1 MSRLPAD
8 QSRIITACCLADLNL
23 LAAQRMNGLDTGWT
37 QDLLTWLNAHPGW
50 GVTIVFLVA
59 FFESLV
65 LIGILLPG
73 IVILFGVGTLIGLG
87 LFEMLPIWIAATA
100 GAILGDG
107 LSYAL
112 GHRFRGH
119 LLDIWP
125 FSRYPALMERGTR
138 FFHAH
143 GAKSVVAGRFIGPLR
158 PIIPSVA
165 GMMGMKPSRFL
176 TVDIPACIIWAPS
189 FLLPGMLFGASLEVA
204 SEYTGRL
211 TVMLVILVA
220 VLWMTWWV
228 MRSVYEPLA
237 TRSARWMR
245 HTIRWSR
252 RHKVLGRVAG
262 PVLDPSRGEVLS
274 VTMMG
279 ILLVVVFWGLIMLML
294 LSPFSTQPK
303 ALDQAVQDL
312 ALSLRNH
319 LADPVMVAI
328 SQLSRWPVPI
338 FSALGL
344 LLWLLGAGR
353 RNAAV
358 HWLIAIGGGGLL
370 HLLLSWSLR
379 TTPQVLQMA
388 EQALHSPS
396 AAMSLSTVVLTF
408 FAVMEAGELPRKH
421 RQWPYLAAAL
431 VLILLGLSRLYLGME
446 WLSGALMGI
455 VMGLA
460 WTAVVGIAYRQR
472 AVKRFS
478 SATASLIF
486 YGLFL
491 AVFSWQVH
499 EHLWDDLNALKT
511 PTVLQELDR
520 NSWWESGWKT
530 MPMERTHLA
539 SVASRSFNAQIAADP
554 ARISALLEQDGWE
567 TVPGTD
573 WRWIIQALNPEPD
586 QANLPLLGRAFQGRS
601 EELILRRNLER
612 DGRLLTIRLW
622 DSGFRLT
629 PGEQV
634 LYLGQLSEEVL
645 VQRLGLFSYWRSTA
659 VDHNRFKP
667 IREPLNSL
675 DQKIV
680 AEELLLIRSSQA
692 D

>member
-1 MSRLPAD
+1 METS
-8 QSRIITACCLADLNL
+8 
-23 LAAQRMNGLDTGWT
+23 WT
-37 QDLLTWLNAHPGW
+37 QELIAWLNAHPGW
-50 GVTIVFLVA
+50 GFSIVFLVA

-87 LFEMLPIWIAATA
+87 MLELIPIWVAATT
-100 GAILGDG
+100 GAFLGDS
-107 LSYAL
+107 LSYFL

-176 TVDIPACIIWAPS
+176 AVDIPACITWAPS
-189 FLLPGMLFGASLEVA
+189 FLIPGMLFGASLEVA

-211 TVMLVILVA
+211 TVMLVILLA
-220 VLWMTWWV
+220 ILWMTWWM
-228 MRSVYEPLA
+228 MRSLYEPLA

-252 RHKVLGRVAG
+252 RHPVLGRVAG

-279 ILLVVVFWGLIMLML
+279 ILLVVIFWGLVMLL
-294 LSPFSTQPK
+294 FLSPFSAQPK
-303 ALDQAVQDL
+303 AVDQAVQDL

-319 LADPVMVAI
+319 LADPLMVAI
-328 SQLSRWPVPI
+328 SQLSRWPVSI
-338 FSALGL
+338 FSAFAL

-353 RNAAV
+353 RNAAL

-379 TTPQVLQMA
+379 ATPQVLEMTDQT
-388 EQALHSPS
+388 LRGPS

-408 FAVMEAGELPRKH
+408 FAVMEAGELRRKH

-431 VLILLGLSRLYLGME
+431 ILILLGLSRLYLGME

-460 WTAVVGIAYRQR
+460 WTAIVGIAYRQR
-472 AVKRFS
+472 AVRRFS
-478 SATASLIF
+478 SAIASLIF
-486 YGLFL
+486 YGSFL
-491 AVFSWQVH
+491 ALFAWQVQ
-499 EHLWDDLNALKT
+499 EHLRDDLAALEA
-511 PTVLQELDR
+511 PTVLQEMGRD
-520 NSWWESGWKT
+520 SWWEAGWKN
-530 MPMERTHLA
+530 MPMERTRLS
-539 SVASRSFNAQIAADP
+539 SVSSRNFNAQIAVEP
-554 ARISALLEQDGWE
+554 EQISSLLERAGWE
-567 TVPGTD
+567 SVPKTD

-586 QANLPLLGRAFQGRS
+586 QASLPLLGRAYQGRS
-601 EELILRRNLER
+601 EVLLLRRNLEP

-622 DSGFRLT
+622 DSGVRLV
-629 PGEQV
+629 PGGQF

-645 VQRLGLFSYWRSTA
+645 VQRFGLFSFWRSTA
-659 VDHNRFKP
+659 VEHSRFGP
-667 IREPLNSL
+667 IREPLESL
-675 DQKIV
+675 DQKLV
-680 AEELLLIRSSQA
+680 AEKLLLIRTTP
-692 D
+692 

>member
-1 MSRLPAD
+1 METS
-8 QSRIITACCLADLNL
+8 
-23 LAAQRMNGLDTGWT
+23 WT
-37 QDLLTWLNAHPGW
+37 QELIAWLNAHPGW
-50 GVTIVFLVA
+50 GFSIVFLVA

-87 LFEMLPIWIAATA
+87 MLELIPIWVAATT
-100 GAILGDG
+100 GAFLGDS
-107 LSYAL
+107 LSYFL

-176 TVDIPACIIWAPS
+176 AVDIPACITWAPS
-189 FLLPGMLFGASLEVA
+189 FLIPGMLFGASLEVA

-211 TVMLVILVA
+211 TVMLVILLA
-220 VLWMTWWV
+220 ILWMTWWV
-228 MRSVYEPLA
+228 MRSLYEPLA

-252 RHKVLGRVAG
+252 RHPVLGRVAG

-279 ILLVVVFWGLIMLML
+279 ILLVVVFWGLVMLL
-294 LSPFSTQPK
+294 FLSPFSAQPK
-303 ALDQAVQDL
+303 AVDQAVQDL

-319 LADPVMVAI
+319 LADPLMVAI
-328 SQLSRWPVPI
+328 SQLSRWPVSI
-338 FSALGL
+338 FSAFAL

-353 RNAAV
+353 RNAAL

-379 TTPQVLQMA
+379 ATPQVLEMTDQT
-388 EQALHSPS
+388 LRGPS

-408 FAVMEAGELPRKH
+408 FAVMEAGELRRKH

-431 VLILLGLSRLYLGME
+431 ILILLGLSRLYLGME

-460 WTAVVGIAYRQR
+460 WTAIVGIAYRQR
-472 AVKRFS
+472 AVRRFS
-478 SATASLIF
+478 SAVSSLIF
-486 YGLFL
+486 YGSFL
-491 AVFSWQVH
+491 ALFSWQVQ
-499 EHLWDDLNALKT
+499 EHLRDDLAALEA
-511 PTVLQELDR
+511 PTVLQEMGRD
-520 NSWWESGWKT
+520 SWWEADWKN
-530 MPMERTHLA
+530 MPMERTKLS
-539 SVASRSFNAQIAADP
+539 SVSSRNFNAQIAVEP
-554 ARISALLEQDGWE
+554 EQISSLLELAGWE
-567 TVPGTD
+567 SVPKTD

-586 QANLPLLGRAFQGRS
+586 QASLPLLGRAYQGRS
-601 EELILRRNLER
+601 EVLLLRKNLEPN
-612 DGRLLTIRLW
+612 GRLLTIRLW
-622 DSGFRLT
+622 DSGIRLV
-629 PGEQV
+629 PGGQV

-645 VQRLGLFSYWRSTA
+645 VQRFGLFSFWRSTA
-659 VDHNRFKP
+659 VDRSRFGP
-667 IREPLNSL
+667 IREPLESL
-675 DQKIV
+675 DQKLV
-680 AEELLLIRSSQA
+680 AEKLLLIRSTP
-692 D
+692 

>member
-1 MSRLPAD
+1 METS
-8 QSRIITACCLADLNL
+8 
-23 LAAQRMNGLDTGWT
+23 WT
-37 QDLLTWLNAHPGW
+37 QELITWLNAHPGW
-50 GVTIVFLVA
+50 GFSIVFLVA

-87 LFEMLPIWIAATA
+87 MLDLIPIWVAATT
-100 GAILGDG
+100 GAFLGDS
-107 LSYAL
+107 LSYFL

-125 FSRYPALMERGTR
+125 FSRYPTLMERGTR

-176 TVDIPACIIWAPS
+176 AVDIPACITWAPS
-189 FLLPGMLFGASLEVA
+189 FLIPGMLFGASLEVA

-211 TVMLVILVA
+211 TVMLVILLA
-220 VLWMTWWV
+220 ILWMTWWM
-228 MRSVYEPLA
+228 MRSLYEPLA
-237 TRSARWMR
+237 SRSARWMR
-245 HTIRWSR
+245 HAIRWSR
-252 RHKVLGRVAG
+252 RHKILGRVAG

-279 ILLVVVFWGLIMLML
+279 ILLVVVFWGLVMLL
-294 LSPFSTQPK
+294 FLSPFSAQPK
-303 ALDQAVQDL
+303 AVDQAVQEL

-319 LADPVMVAI
+319 LADPLMVAI
-328 SQLSRWPVPI
+328 SQLSRWPVSI
-338 FSALGL
+338 FSAFAL

-353 RNAAV
+353 RNAAL
-358 HWLIAIGGGGLL
+358 HWLIAIGGGSLL

-379 TTPQVLQMA
+379 ATPQVLEMTDQT
-388 EQALHSPS
+388 LRGPS

-408 FAVMEAGELPRKH
+408 FAVMEAGELRRKH

-431 VLILLGLSRLYLGME
+431 ILILLGLSRLYLGME

-460 WTAVVGIAYRQR
+460 WTAIVGIAYRQR
-472 AVKRFS
+472 AVRRFS
-478 SATASLIF
+478 SAASSLIF
-486 YGLFL
+486 YGSFL
-491 AVFSWQVH
+491 ALFSWQVQ
-499 EHLWDDLNALKT
+499 EHLRDDLAALEA
-511 PTVLQELDR
+511 PTVLQEMGRD
-520 NSWWESGWKT
+520 SWWEADWKN
-530 MPMERTHLA
+530 MPMERTQLS
-539 SVASRSFNAQIAADP
+539 SVSSRDFNAQIAVEP
-554 ARISALLEQDGWE
+554 EQISSLLELAGWE
-567 TVPGTD
+567 SVPKTD

-586 QANLPLLGRAFQGRS
+586 QASLPLLGRAYQGRS
-601 EELILRRNLER
+601 EVLLLRRNLEPN
-612 DGRLLTIRLW
+612 GRLLTIRLW
-622 DSGFRLT
+622 DSGVRLV
-629 PGEQV
+629 PGGQV

-645 VQRLGLFSYWRSTA
+645 VQRFGLFSFWRSTA
-659 VDHNRFKP
+659 VDRSRFGP
-667 IREPLNSL
+667 IREPLESL
-675 DQKIV
+675 DQKLV
-680 AEELLLIRSSQA
+680 AEKLLLIRPFQA

>member
-1 MSRLPAD
+1 LETS
-8 QSRIITACCLADLNL
+8 
-23 LAAQRMNGLDTGWT
+23 WT
-37 QDLLTWLNAHPGW
+37 QELIAWLNAHPGW
-50 GVTIVFLVA
+50 GFSIVFLVA

-87 LFEMLPIWIAATA
+87 MLELIPIWVAATI
-100 GAILGDG
+100 GAFLGDS
-107 LSYAL
+107 LSYFL

-176 TVDIPACIIWAPS
+176 AVDIPACITWAPS
-189 FLLPGMLFGASLEVA
+189 FLIPGMLFGASLEVA

-211 TVMLVILVA
+211 TVLLVILLA
-220 VLWMTWWV
+220 ILWLTWWV
-228 MRSVYEPLA
+228 MRSLYEPLA

-252 RHKVLGRVAG
+252 RHPVLGRVAG

-279 ILLVVVFWGLIMLML
+279 ILLVMVFWGLVMLL
-294 LSPFSTQPK
+294 FLSPFSAQPK
-303 ALDQAVQDL
+303 AVDQAVQEL

-319 LADPVMVAI
+319 LADPLMVAI
-328 SQLSRWPVPI
+328 SQLSRWPVSI
-338 FSALGL
+338 FSAFAL

-353 RNAAV
+353 RNAAL

-379 TTPQVLQMA
+379 ATPQVLEMA
-388 EQALHSPS
+388 GQTLHGPS

-408 FAVMEAGELPRKH
+408 FAVMEAGELRRKH
-421 RQWPYLAAAL
+421 RQWPYLSAAL
-431 VLILLGLSRLYLGME
+431 ILILLGLSRLYLGME

-460 WTAVVGIAYRQR
+460 WTAIVGIAYRQR
-472 AVKRFS
+472 AVRRFS

-486 YGLFL
+486 YGSFL
-491 AVFSWQVH
+491 ALFSWQVQ
-499 EHLWDDLNALKT
+499 EHLRDDLAALEA
-511 PTVLQELDR
+511 PTVLQEMGRD
-520 NSWWESGWKT
+520 SWWEAGWKN
-530 MPMERTHLA
+530 MPMERTRLS
-539 SVASRSFNAQIAADP
+539 SVSSRNFNAQIAVEP
-554 ARISALLEQDGWE
+554 EQISSLLERAGWE
-567 TVPGTD
+567 SVPKTD

-586 QANLPLLGRAFQGRS
+586 QASLPLLGRAYQGRS
-601 EELILRRNLER
+601 EVLLLRKNLEP

-622 DSGFRLT
+622 DSGVRLV
-629 PGEQV
+629 PGGQF
-634 LYLGQLSEEVL
+634 LYLRQLSEEVL
-645 VQRLGLFSYWRSTA
+645 LQRFGLFSFWRSTA
-659 VDHNRFKP
+659 VERSRFGP
-667 IREPLNSL
+667 MHRMYSSL
-675 DQKIV
+675 RGSIF
-680 AEELLLIRSSQA
+680 
-692 D
+692 

>member
-1 MSRLPAD
+1 METS
-8 QSRIITACCLADLNL
+8 
-23 LAAQRMNGLDTGWT
+23 WT
-37 QDLLTWLNAHPGW
+37 QELIAWLNAHPGW
-50 GVTIVFLVA
+50 GFSIVFLVA

-87 LFEMLPIWIAATA
+87 MLELIPIWVAASA
-100 GAILGDG
+100 GAFLGDS
-107 LSYAL
+107 LSYFL

-143 GAKSVVAGRFIGPLR
+143 GTKSVVAGRFIGPLR

-176 TVDIPACIIWAPS
+176 AVDIPACITWAPS
-189 FLLPGMLFGASLEVA
+189 FLIPGMLFGASLEVA

-211 TVMLVILVA
+211 TAMLVILLA
-220 VLWMTWWV
+220 ILWLTWWV
-228 MRSVYEPLA
+228 MRSLYEPLA

-252 RHKVLGRVAG
+252 RHPVLGRVAG

-279 ILLVVVFWGLIMLML
+279 ILLVMVFWGLVMLL
-294 LSPFSTQPK
+294 FLSPFSAQPK
-303 ALDQAVQDL
+303 AVDQAVQEL

-319 LADPVMVAI
+319 LADPLMVAI
-328 SQLSRWPVPI
+328 SQLSRWPVSI
-338 FSALGL
+338 FSAFAL

-353 RNAAV
+353 RNAAL

-379 TTPQVLQMA
+379 ATPQVLEMA
-388 EQALHSPS
+388 GQTLHGPS

-408 FAVMEAGELPRKH
+408 FAVMEAGELRRKH

-431 VLILLGLSRLYLGME
+431 ILILLGLSRLYLGME

-460 WTAVVGIAYRQR
+460 WTAIVGIAYRQR
-472 AVKRFS
+472 AVRRFS

-486 YGLFL
+486 YGSFL
-491 AVFSWQVH
+491 ALFSWQVQ
-499 EHLWDDLNALKT
+499 EHLNDDLAALEA
-511 PTVLQELDR
+511 PTVLQEIGRD
-520 NSWWESGWKT
+520 SWWESGWKN
-530 MPMERTHLA
+530 MPKERTHLS
-539 SVASRSFNAQIAADP
+539 SVASRNFNAQIAAEP
-554 ARISALLEQDGWE
+554 AQISALLERAGWE
-567 TVPGTD
+567 SAPKTD

-586 QANLPLLGRAFQGRS
+586 QASLPLLGRAYQGRS
-601 EELILRRNLER
+601 EELLLRRNLEP

-622 DSGFRLT
+622 DSGVRLA
-629 PGEQV
+629 PGGQV
-634 LYLGQLSEEVL
+634 LYLGQLSEEEL
-645 VQRLGLFSYWRSTA
+645 VQRFGLFSFWRSTA
-659 VDHNRFKP
+659 VDRKQFGP
-667 IREPLNSL
+667 IREPLESL
-675 DQKIV
+675 EQKLV
-680 AEELLLIRSSQA
+680 ADKLLLIRPFQA

>member
-1 MSRLPAD
+1 ME
-8 QSRIITACCLADLNL
+8 
-23 LAAQRMNGLDTGWT
+23 TGWT
-37 QDLLTWLNAHPGW
+37 QDLIIWLNAHPGW
-50 GVTIVFLVA
+50 GFGIVFLVA

-87 LFEMLPIWIAATA
+87 LFEMIPIWVAASI
-100 GAILGDG
+100 GAFLGDS

-176 TVDIPACIIWAPS
+176 AVDIPACITWAPS

-211 TVMLVILVA
+211 TVMLVILV
-220 VLWMTWWV
+220 VILWMTWWII
-228 MRSVYEPLA
+228 RSIYEPMA
-237 TRSARWMR
+237 TRSARWLR
-245 HTIRWSR
+245 HAIRWSR

-279 ILLVVVFWGLIMLML
+279 ILLVVVFWALMMLL
-294 LSPFSTQPK
+294 FLSPFSAQPK
-303 ALDQAVQDL
+303 AVDQAVADI

-328 SQLSRWPVPI
+328 SQLSRWPVSI
-338 FSALGL
+338 FSALAL
-344 LLWLLGAGR
+344 LLWLQGAGR
-353 RNAAV
+353 RNAAL
-358 HWLIAIGGGGLL
+358 HWLIAIGGGGGL

-379 TTPQVLQMA
+379 TTPQVLEMVG
-388 EQALHSPS
+388 QAPHSPS
-396 AAMSLSTVVLTF
+396 AAMSLSTVVLMF
-408 FAVMEAGELPRKH
+408 FAVMEAGELQRKH

-431 VLILLGLSRLYLGME
+431 ILILLMLSRLYLGME
-446 WLSGALMGI
+446 WLSGALMG
-455 VMGLA
+455 VAMGLA
-460 WTAVVGIAYRQR
+460 WTAIVGIAYRQR
-472 AVKRFS
+472 AVRRFS
-478 SATASLIF
+478 SAAASLIF
-486 YGLFL
+486 YGSFFAL
-491 AVFSWQVH
+491 FSWQVN
-499 EHLWDDLNALKT
+499 EHFSEDLTALKA
-511 PTVLQELDR
+511 PTVLQQVDR
-520 NSWWESGWKT
+520 NSWWESAWKN
-530 MPMERTHLA
+530 MPMERTRLS
-539 SVASRSFNAQIAADP
+539 SVASRKFNAQIAADP
-554 ARISALLEQDGWE
+554 AQISRLLEQAGWE
-567 TVPGTD
+567 SVPEAD
-573 WRWIIQALNPEPD
+573 WRWIIQALNPNPD
-586 QANLPLLGRAFQGRS
+586 QANLPLLGRAYQGRS
-601 EELILRRNLER
+601 EELLLRRNLEP

-622 DSGFRLT
+622 DSGVRLM
-629 PGEQV
+629 PGERV

-645 VQRLGLFSYWRSTA
+645 VQSLGLFSYWRSTA
-659 VDHNRFKP
+659 VERNQFRP
-667 IREPLNSL
+667 MREPLKSL
-675 DQKIV
+675 EQNLV
-680 AEELLLIRSSQA
+680 AEKLLLIRSFQA

>member
-1 MSRLPAD
+1 ME
-8 QSRIITACCLADLNL
+8 
-23 LAAQRMNGLDTGWT
+23 TGWT
-37 QDLLTWLNAHPGW
+37 QELIAWLNAHPGW
-50 GVTIVFLVA
+50 GFSIVFLVA

-87 LFEMLPIWIAATA
+87 MLELIPIWIAATV
-100 GAILGDG
+100 GAFFGDS
-107 LSYAL
+107 LSYYL

-176 TVDIPACIIWAPS
+176 AVDIPACITWAPS
-189 FLLPGMLFGASLEVA
+189 FLIPGMLFGASLEVA

-211 TVMLVILVA
+211 TVMLVILLA
-220 VLWMTWWV
+220 MLWLTWWV
-228 MRSVYEPLA
+228 MRSLYEPLA
-237 TRSARWMR
+237 SRSARWMR
-245 HTIRWSR
+245 HAIRWSR

-262 PVLDPSRGEVLS
+262 PVLDPTRGEALS

-279 ILLVVVFWGLIMLML
+279 ILLVVVFWGLVMLL
-294 LSPFSTQPK
+294 FLSPFSAQPK
-303 ALDQAVQDL
+303 AVDQAVQEL

-319 LADPVMVAI
+319 LADPLMVAI
-328 SQLSRWPVPI
+328 SQLSRWPVSI
-338 FSALGL
+338 FSAFAL

-353 RNAAV
+353 RNAAL

-379 TTPQVLQMA
+379 ATPQVLEMA
-388 EQALHSPS
+388 GQTLHGPS

-408 FAVMEAGELPRKH
+408 FAVMEAGELRRKH

-431 VLILLGLSRLYLGME
+431 ILILLGLARLYLGME
-446 WLSGALMGI
+446 WLSGALMG
-455 VMGLA
+455 VAMGLA
-460 WTAVVGIAYRQR
+460 WTAIVGIAYRQR
-472 AVKRFS
+472 AVRRFS
-478 SATASLIF
+478 SAAASLIF
-486 YGLFL
+486 FGSFL
-491 AVFSWQVH
+491 ALFSWQVH
-499 EHLWDDLNALKT
+499 EHLSDDLAALEA
-511 PTVLQELDR
+511 PTVLQETGW
-520 NSWWESGWKT
+520 STWWESGWKN
-530 MPMERTHLA
+530 MPMVRTRLS
-539 SVASRSFNAQIAADP
+539 SVESRKFNAQIAVDP
-554 ARISALLEQDGWE
+554 AQISTLLERAGWE
-567 TVPGTD
+567 SVPETD
-573 WRWIIQALNPEPD
+573 WRWVIQALNPEPD
-586 QANLPLLGRAFQGRS
+586 QASLPLLGRAYEGRS
-601 EELILRRNLER
+601 EVLLLRRNLGP

-622 DSGFRLT
+622 DSGVRLV
-629 PGEQV
+629 PGGQV

-645 VQRLGLFSYWRSTA
+645 VQRFGLFSFWRSTA
-659 VDHNRFKP
+659 VERSQFGP
-667 IREPLNSL
+667 IREPLEAL
-675 DQKIV
+675 DQKLV
-680 AEELLLIRSSQA
+680 ADKLLLIRPHQA

>member
-1 MSRLPAD
+1 METS
-8 QSRIITACCLADLNL
+8 
-23 LAAQRMNGLDTGWT
+23 WT
-37 QDLLTWLNAHPGW
+37 QELIAWLNAHPGW
-50 GVTIVFLVA
+50 GFSIVFLVA

-87 LFEMLPIWIAATA
+87 MLELIPIWVAAST
-100 GAILGDG
+100 GAFLGDS
-107 LSYAL
+107 LSYLL

-125 FSRYPALMERGTR
+125 FSRYPTLMERGTR

-176 TVDIPACIIWAPS
+176 AVDIPACITWAPS
-189 FLLPGMLFGASLEVA
+189 FLIPGMLFGASLEVA

-211 TVMLVILVA
+211 TILLVILLA
-220 VLWMTWWV
+220 ILWLTWWV
-228 MRSVYEPLA
+228 MRSLYEPLA

-252 RHKVLGRVAG
+252 RHPVLGRVAG

-279 ILLVVVFWGLIMLML
+279 ILLVMVFWGLVMLL
-294 LSPFSTQPK
+294 FLSPFSAQPK
-303 ALDQAVQDL
+303 AVDQAVQEL

-319 LADPVMVAI
+319 LADPLMVAI
-328 SQLSRWPVPI
+328 SQLSRWPVSI
-338 FSALGL
+338 FSAFAL

-353 RNAAV
+353 RNAAL

-379 TTPQVLQMA
+379 ATPQVLEMA
-388 EQALHSPS
+388 GQTLHGPS

-408 FAVMEAGELPRKH
+408 FAVMEAGELRRKH

-431 VLILLGLSRLYLGME
+431 ILILLGLSRLYLGME

-460 WTAVVGIAYRQR
+460 WTAIVGIAYRQR
-472 AVKRFS
+472 AVRRFS

-486 YGLFL
+486 YGSFL
-491 AVFSWQVH
+491 ALFSWQVQ
-499 EHLWDDLNALKT
+499 EHLNDDLAALEA
-511 PTVLQELDR
+511 PTVLQEIGRD
-520 NSWWESGWKT
+520 SWWESGWKN
-530 MPMERTHLA
+530 MPKERTHLS
-539 SVASRSFNAQIAADP
+539 SVASRNFNAQIAAEP
-554 ARISALLEQDGWE
+554 AQISALLERAGWE
-567 TVPGTD
+567 SAPKTD

-586 QANLPLLGRAFQGRS
+586 QASLPLLGRAYQGRS
-601 EELILRRNLER
+601 EELLLRRNLEP

-622 DSGFRLT
+622 DSGVRLA
-629 PGEQV
+629 PGGQV
-634 LYLGQLSEEVL
+634 LYLGQLSEEEL
-645 VQRLGLFSYWRSTA
+645 VQRFGLFSFWRSTA
-659 VDHNRFKP
+659 VDRKQFGP
-667 IREPLNSL
+667 IREPLESL
-675 DQKIV
+675 EQKLV
-680 AEELLLIRSSQA
+680 ADKLLLIRPFQA

>member
-1 MSRLPAD
+1 LETS
-8 QSRIITACCLADLNL
+8 
-23 LAAQRMNGLDTGWT
+23 WT
-37 QDLLTWLNAHPGW
+37 QELIAWLNAHPGW
-50 GVTIVFLVA
+50 GFSIVFLVA

-87 LFEMLPIWIAATA
+87 MLELIPIWVAASA
-100 GAILGDG
+100 GAFLGDS
-107 LSYAL
+107 LSYLL

-125 FSRYPALMERGTR
+125 FSRYPTLMERGTR

-143 GAKSVVAGRFIGPLR
+143 GSKSVVAGRFIGPLR

-176 TVDIPACIIWAPS
+176 AVDIPACITWAPS
-189 FLLPGMLFGASLEVA
+189 FLIPGMLFGASLEVA

-211 TVMLVILVA
+211 TVLLVILLA
-220 VLWMTWWV
+220 ILWLTWWV
-228 MRSVYEPLA
+228 MRSLYEPLA

-252 RHKVLGRVAG
+252 RHPVLGRVAG

-279 ILLVVVFWGLIMLML
+279 ILLVMVFWGLVMLL
-294 LSPFSTQPK
+294 FLSPFSAQPK
-303 ALDQAVQDL
+303 AVDQAVQEL

-319 LADPVMVAI
+319 LADPLMVAI
-328 SQLSRWPVPI
+328 SQLSRWPVSI
-338 FSALGL
+338 FSAFAL

-353 RNAAV
+353 RNAAL

-379 TTPQVLQMA
+379 ATPQVLEMA
-388 EQALHSPS
+388 GQTLHGPS

-408 FAVMEAGELPRKH
+408 FAVMEAGELRRKH
-421 RQWPYLAAAL
+421 RQWPYLSAAL
-431 VLILLGLSRLYLGME
+431 ILILLGLSRLYLGME

-460 WTAVVGIAYRQR
+460 WTAIVGIAYRQR
-472 AVKRFS
+472 AVRRFS
-478 SATASLIF
+478 SAIASLIF
-486 YGLFL
+486 YGSFL
-491 AVFSWQVH
+491 ALFSWQVQ
-499 EHLWDDLNALKT
+499 EHLNDDLAALEA
-511 PTVLQELDR
+511 PTVLQEIGRD
-520 NSWWESGWKT
+520 SWWESGWKN
-530 MPMERTHLA
+530 MPRERTHLS
-539 SVASRSFNAQIAADP
+539 SVASRNFNAQIAAEP
-554 ARISALLEQDGWE
+554 AQISTLLESAGWE
-567 TVPGTD
+567 SVPKTD

-586 QANLPLLGRAFQGRS
+586 QASLPLLGRAYQGRS
-601 EELILRRNLER
+601 EELLLRRNLEP

-622 DSGFRLT
+622 DSGVRLA
-629 PGEQV
+629 PGGQV
-634 LYLGQLSEEVL
+634 LYLGQLSEEEL
-645 VQRLGLFSYWRSTA
+645 VQRFGLFSFWRSTA
-659 VDHNRFKP
+659 VDRKQFGP
-667 IREPLNSL
+667 IREPLENL
-675 DQKIV
+675 EQKLV
-680 AEELLLIRSSQA
+680 ADKLLLIRPFQA

>member
-1 MSRLPAD
+1 LETS
-8 QSRIITACCLADLNL
+8 
-23 LAAQRMNGLDTGWT
+23 WT
-37 QDLLTWLNAHPGW
+37 QELIAWLNAHPGW
-50 GVTIVFLVA
+50 GFSIVFLVA

-87 LFEMLPIWIAATA
+87 MLELIPIWVAAST
-100 GAILGDG
+100 GAFLGDS
-107 LSYAL
+107 LSYLL

-125 FSRYPALMERGTR
+125 FSRYPTLMERGTR

-176 TVDIPACIIWAPS
+176 AVDIPACITWAPS
-189 FLLPGMLFGASLEVA
+189 FLIPGMLFGASLEVA

-211 TVMLVILVA
+211 TVMLVILLA
-220 VLWMTWWV
+220 ILWLTWWV
-228 MRSVYEPLA
+228 MRSLYEPLA
-237 TRSARWMR
+237 TRSARWLR

-252 RHKVLGRVAG
+252 RHPVLGRVAG

-279 ILLVVVFWGLIMLML
+279 ILLVMVFWGLVMLL
-294 LSPFSTQPK
+294 FLSPFSAQPK
-303 ALDQAVQDL
+303 AVDQAVQEL

-319 LADPVMVAI
+319 LADPLMVAI
-328 SQLSRWPVPI
+328 SQLSRWPVSI
-338 FSALGL
+338 FSAFAL

-353 RNAAV
+353 RNAAL

-379 TTPQVLQMA
+379 ATPQVLEMA
-388 EQALHSPS
+388 GQTLHGPS

-408 FAVMEAGELPRKH
+408 FAVMEAGELRRKH

-431 VLILLGLSRLYLGME
+431 ILILLGLSRLYLGME

-460 WTAVVGIAYRQR
+460 WTAIVGIAYRQR
-472 AVKRFS
+472 AVRRFS

-486 YGLFL
+486 YGSFL
-491 AVFSWQVH
+491 ALFSWQVQ
-499 EHLWDDLNALKT
+499 EHLNDDLAALEA
-511 PTVLQELDR
+511 PTVLQEIGRDA
-520 NSWWESGWKT
+520 WWESGWKN
-530 MPMERTHLA
+530 MPKERTHLS
-539 SVASRSFNAQIAADP
+539 SVASRNFNAQIAAEP
-554 ARISALLEQDGWE
+554 AQISALLERAGWE
-567 TVPGTD
+567 NVPKTD

-586 QANLPLLGRAFQGRS
+586 QASLPLLGRAYQGRS
-601 EELILRRNLER
+601 EEMLLRRNLEP

-622 DSGFRLT
+622 DSGVRLV
-629 PGEQV
+629 PGGQV
-634 LYLGQLSEEVL
+634 LYLGQLSEEEL
-645 VQRLGLFSYWRSTA
+645 VQRFGLFSFWRSTA
-659 VDHNRFKP
+659 VDRKQFGP
-667 IREPLNSL
+667 IREPLESL
-675 DQKIV
+675 DQKLV
-680 AEELLLIRSSQA
+680 ADKLLLIRATPSR
-692 D
+692 

>member
-1 MSRLPAD
+1 ME
-8 QSRIITACCLADLNL
+8 
-23 LAAQRMNGLDTGWT
+23 TGWT
-37 QDLLTWLNAHPGW
+37 QELIAWLNAHPGW
-50 GVTIVFLVA
+50 GFSIVFLVA

-87 LFEMLPIWIAATA
+87 MLELIPIWVAATV
-100 GAILGDG
+100 GAFFGDS
-107 LSYAL
+107 LSYLL
-112 GHRFRGH
+112 GRRFRGH

-125 FSRYPALMERGTR
+125 FSRYPTLMERGTR

-176 TVDIPACIIWAPS
+176 AVDIPACITWAPS
-189 FLLPGMLFGASLEVA
+189 FLIPGMLFGASLEVA

-211 TVMLVILVA
+211 TVMLVILLA
-220 VLWMTWWV
+220 ILWLTWWV
-228 MRSVYEPLA
+228 IRSLYEPLA

-252 RHKVLGRVAG
+252 RHPILGRVAG

-279 ILLVVVFWGLIMLML
+279 ILLVVVFWGLVMLL
-294 LSPFSTQPK
+294 FLSPFSVQPK
-303 ALDQAVQDL
+303 AVDQAVQEL

-319 LADPVMVAI
+319 LADPLMVAI
-328 SQLSRWPVPI
+328 SQLSRWPVSI
-338 FSALGL
+338 FSAFAL

-353 RNAAV
+353 RNAAL

-379 TTPQVLQMA
+379 ATPQVLEMA
-388 EQALHSPS
+388 GQTLHGPS

-408 FAVMEAGELPRKH
+408 FAVMEAGELRRKH

-431 VLILLGLSRLYLGME
+431 ILILLALSRLYLGME
-446 WLSGALMGI
+446 WLSGALMG
-455 VMGLA
+455 VAMGLA
-460 WTAVVGIAYRQR
+460 WTAIVGIAYRQR
-472 AVKRFS
+472 AVRRFS
-478 SATASLIF
+478 SAVSSLIF
-486 YGLFL
+486 YGSFFAL
-491 AVFSWQVH
+491 FSWQVH
-499 EHLWDDLNALKT
+499 EHLNDDLTALEA
-511 PTVLQELDR
+511 PTVLQEISW
-520 NSWWESGWKT
+520 NTWWESGWKN
-530 MPMERTHLA
+530 MPMERTRLS
-539 SVASRSFNAQIAADP
+539 SVESRKFNAQIAVEP
-554 ARISALLEQDGWE
+554 AQISVLLERAGWE
-567 TVPGTD
+567 SVPETD
-573 WRWIIQALNPEPD
+573 WRWVIQALNPEPD
-586 QANLPLLGRAFQGRS
+586 QASLPLLGRAYEGRS
-601 EELILRRNLER
+601 EVLLLRKNLEP

-622 DSGFRLT
+622 DSGVRLA
-629 PGEQV
+629 PGGQV

-645 VQRLGLFSYWRSTA
+645 VQRFGLFSFWRSTA
-659 VDHNRFKP
+659 VERSQFRP
-667 IREPLNSL
+667 IREPLEAL
-675 DQKIV
+675 EQKLV
-680 AEELLLIRSSQA
+680 ADKLLLIRPHQA

>member
-1 MSRLPAD
+1 METS
-8 QSRIITACCLADLNL
+8 
-23 LAAQRMNGLDTGWT
+23 WT
-37 QDLLTWLNAHPGW
+37 QELITWLNAHPGW
-50 GVTIVFLVA
+50 GFSIVFLVA

-87 LFEMLPIWIAATA
+87 MLELIPIWVAASA
-100 GAILGDG
+100 GAFLGDS
-107 LSYAL
+107 LSYLL

-125 FSRYPALMERGTR
+125 FSRYPTLMERGTR

-176 TVDIPACIIWAPS
+176 AVDIPACITWAPS
-189 FLLPGMLFGASLEVA
+189 FLIPGMLFGASLEVA

-211 TVMLVILVA
+211 TAMLVILLA
-220 VLWMTWWV
+220 ILWLTWWV
-228 MRSVYEPLA
+228 MRSLYEPLA

-252 RHKVLGRVAG
+252 RHPVLGRVAG

-279 ILLVVVFWGLIMLML
+279 ILLVMVFWGLVMLL
-294 LSPFSTQPK
+294 FLSPFSAQPK
-303 ALDQAVQDL
+303 AVDQAVQEL

-319 LADPVMVAI
+319 LADPLMVAI
-328 SQLSRWPVPI
+328 SQLSRWPVSI
-338 FSALGL
+338 FSAFAL

-353 RNAAV
+353 RNAAL

-379 TTPQVLQMA
+379 ATPQVLEMA
-388 EQALHSPS
+388 GQTLHGPS

-408 FAVMEAGELPRKH
+408 FAVMEAGELRRKH

-431 VLILLGLSRLYLGME
+431 ILILLGLSRLYLGME

-460 WTAVVGIAYRQR
+460 WSAIVGIAYRQR
-472 AVKRFS
+472 AVRRFS

-486 YGLFL
+486 YGSFL
-491 AVFSWQVH
+491 ALFSWQVQ
-499 EHLWDDLNALKT
+499 EHLNDDLAALEA
-511 PTVLQELDR
+511 PTVLQEIGRD
-520 NSWWESGWKT
+520 SWWESGWKN
-530 MPMERTHLA
+530 MPKERTHLS
-539 SVASRSFNAQIAADP
+539 SVASRNFNAQIAAEP
-554 ARISALLEQDGWE
+554 AQISALLERAGWE
-567 TVPGTD
+567 TVPKTD

-586 QANLPLLGRAFQGRS
+586 QASLPLLGRAYEGRS
-601 EELILRRNLER
+601 EELLLRRNLEP

-622 DSGFRLT
+622 DSGVRLV
-629 PGEQV
+629 PGGQV
-634 LYLGQLSEEVL
+634 LYLGQLSEEEL
-645 VQRLGLFSYWRSTA
+645 VQRFGLFSFWRSTA
-659 VDHNRFKP
+659 VNRKQFGP
-667 IREPLNSL
+667 IREPLESL
-675 DQKIV
+675 EQKLV
-680 AEELLLIRSSQA
+680 ADKLLLIRPFQA